1 VRETLFNWLS
11 AHIAG
16 ARVLDLFAGTG
27 ALGLEAASRGA
38 GEVTL
43 VESQRAA
50 QAALRETLQR
60 LALPKVNLVATD
72 ALQFL
77 ESGAGQ
83 YEVIF
88 LDPPFASGLLAPALA
103 AIQRR
108 GRLTPGGFCYVEQ
121 ARESPPPELP
131 TGPCRSGQ
139 AGGSV
144 IICFM
149 YRSAIYPGTLT
160 RSPTATRTLCA
171 GAGIFE
177 RARGRVQSGKTP
189 MFTLEERVDLARRV
203 LGHPQCGGHGCGG
216 LTVDSRAGG
225 PQRDCAAC
233 APCPTSSSSSSSPR

>member
-1 VRETLFNWLS
+1 MKPSAGQVRIIGGSLRGRRVPVPDLPGLRPTPDRVRETLFNWLS
-11 AHIAG
+11 PYIAG

-38 GEVTL
+38 SEVTL

-77 ESGAGQ
+77 ESGAGR

-108 GRLTPGGFCYVEQ
+108 GRLAPGGFCYAEQ

-131 TGPCRSGQ
+131 AGWTLHRSGQ
-139 AGGSV
+139 AGEVGYHLLHV
-144 IICFM
+144 
-149 YRSAIYPGTLT
+149 
-160 RSPTATRTLCA
+160 
-171 GAGIFE
+171 
-177 RARGRVQSGKTP
+177 
-189 MFTLEERVDLARRV
+189 
-203 LGHPQCGGHGCGG
+203 
-216 LTVDSRAGG
+216 
-225 PQRDCAAC
+225 PQRDL
-233 APCPTSSSSSSSPR
+233 PGHI